1 MDQGYLADHG
11 GGPDDPLALA
21 GVVLA
26 QFDLLIAGAGTV
38 LAINPC
44 PAAQQLLPIVD
55 DGTFPALDLA
65 IGQDDH
71 PGLEAVVVGVPL
83 GHLHI
88 AALAQ
93 HDGGGSVVAL
103 VVVVDEVGL
112 FGEGVEVVGPAGLQ
126 KDLALGVGG
135 LGADEVP
142 HVLKADG
149 EMLAVGG
156 LDLHRLGGSGR
167 GHGGAAGRLK
177 LGCCLGGTGGGVGR
191 CGALAVACE
200 CHGMYLLYLCT
211 FVAYL
216 MEPKRKPRSAA
227 AALNQATSS
236 GVNSTQNR

>member
-1 MDQGYLADHG
+1 
-11 GGPDDPLALA
+11 
-21 GVVLA
+21 
-26 QFDLLIAGAGTV
+26 
-38 LAINPC
+38 
-44 PAAQQLLPIVD
+44 
-55 DGTFPALDLA
+55 
-65 IGQDDH
+65 
-71 PGLEAVVVGVPL
+71 
-83 GHLHI
+83 HI

-126 KDLALGVGG
+126 KDLALCVGG

-142 HVLKADG
+142 HVIKADG

-156 LDLHRLGGSGR
+156 LDLYRL
-167 GHGGAAGRLK
+167 AGDQGLLAGCLK
-177 LGCCLGGTGGGVGR
+177 LGRCRGGAGGSACSGGGG
-191 CGALAVACE
+191 GLSVACE
-200 CHGMYLLYLCT
+200 CHGMYFLYLCP

-236 GVNSTQNR
+236 GVNSTQNRYRRRWGWAGWAKVWSSSVSSLPSLVTKAPACAAAAASACIWRSSSVGGMT

>member
-1 MDQGYLADHG
+1 GMDQGHLADHG
-11 GGPDDPLALA
+11 GGPDGPLALA

-26 QFDLLIAGAGTV
+26 QLDLLVAGAGTV
-38 LAINPC
+38 LAINSC

-55 DGTFPALDLA
+55 DGPFPALDLA

-142 HVLKADG
+142 HVIKADG

-156 LDLHRLGGSGR
+156 LDLYRLAGDQGLLAGCLKLGRCLGGAGGSACSGR
-167 GHGGAAGRLK
+167 GGGLS
-177 LGCCLGGTGGGVGR
+177 
-191 CGALAVACE
+191 VACE

-227 AALNQATSS
+227 AALNQA
-236 GVNSTQNR
+236 